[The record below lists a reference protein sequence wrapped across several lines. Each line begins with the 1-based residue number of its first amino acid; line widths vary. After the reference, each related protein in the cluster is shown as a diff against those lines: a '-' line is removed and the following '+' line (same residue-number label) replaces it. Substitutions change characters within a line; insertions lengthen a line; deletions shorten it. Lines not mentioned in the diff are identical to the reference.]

1 MKPVLEIKIKDLLGD
16 SSKYKTTWLGKEVGL
31 DSGIKDKKI
40 AQAKKEF
47 FEKMKVRIDKLKG
60 FELAEKK
67 IKIYKK
73 ERF

>member
-16 SSKYKTTWLGKEVGL
+16 SSKYKTTWLGKEAGL
-31 DSGIKDKKI
+31 DSAIQDKKI

-60 FELAEKK
+60 SKLAKKK